1 MNALLTVNNASFAYE
16 GKVAVSDLDFALEQ
30 GDYLCV
36 VGENGSGKSTLIN
49 GILGL
54 KQPEDGDITYSERLK
69 KTHIGYLPQQSP
81 DRGSFPASVREVVL
95 SGRTGL
101 KGGSPFYSKRD
112 RQAVREAL
120 ALVDASDL
128 EDAWF
133 GGLSG
138 GQRQRVLLARA
149 LSLAPD
155 GLELLILDEPMN
167 GLDPLVRVSL
177 YELIHDL
184 NAARGITIVMVTH
197 DVNTAVH
204 FASKVLLLD
213 TKQLFFGTPDEFQ
226 ESAEGRELMRDS
238 CGSSCAVCGLS
249 HFETGHS
256 HD

>member
-1 MNALLTVNNASFAYE
+1 MNDASFAYD
-16 GKVAVSDLDFALEQ
+16 GKVVVNDLNFVVDR
-30 GDYLCV
+30 GDYLCI
-36 VGENGSGKSTLIN
+36 VGENGSGKSTLVN

-54 KQPEDGDITYSERLK
+54 RQPENGSLSYNEQLK

-101 KGGSPFYSKRD
+101 KGASPFYSKRD
-112 RQAVREAL
+112 KQAVLEAL
-120 ALVDASDL
+120 TLVDAVELKD
-128 EDAWF
+128 EWF

-177 YELIHDL
+177 YELISKL
-184 NAARGITIVMVTH
+184 NATRNITIIMVTH

-213 TKQLFFGTPDEFQ
+213 TKQLFFGTPEEFQ
-226 ESAEGRELMRDS
+226 SSEEGRELMRDS
-238 CGSSCAVCGLS
+238 CGSRCAVCGLS
-249 HFETGHS
+249 HFETGHD